1 MWIIQ
6 KVRIIHQ
13 AQNLQKIALK
23 NELLFIDVWR
33 GEAITYVEEEVST
46 GRSSWLTAK
55 SFRRQYDLGEITTKT
70 ESQIW

>member
-1 MWIIQ
+1 M
-6 KVRIIHQ
+6 
-13 AQNLQKIALK
+13 ALK
-23 NELLFIDVWR
+23 NELLLIDVWR

-70 ESQIW
+70 ESQI